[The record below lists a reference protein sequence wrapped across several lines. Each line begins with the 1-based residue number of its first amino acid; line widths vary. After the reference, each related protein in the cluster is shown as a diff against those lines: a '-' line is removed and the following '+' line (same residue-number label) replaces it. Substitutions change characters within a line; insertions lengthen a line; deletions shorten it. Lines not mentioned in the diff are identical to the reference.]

1 MNVLHSS
8 ARITTGRRVAGCIVS
23 MQHRVAFELSVEHG
37 LCVGV
42 HLPERSAE
50 EAGVSSPPLAPPSLR
65 PDEWAV
71 AEKMLPVRRRTWV
84 GGRVALRLALE
95 RAALEAPA
103 VLVDDRGAPVLP
115 AGVSGSI
122 SHKEAMAVAL
132 VAREPTARIGVDI
145 ELEGERTLD
154 ISSKVLTD
162 DELREIADHSPA
174 AREREVLLRFSAKE
188 SIYKAI
194 DPFVRRFVG
203 FREVAVSPRPDG
215 TAEVRSHLPE
225 PTPFAIE
232 VRWQRL
238 MGYVLTTAR
247 VEIR

>member
-8 ARITTGRRVAGCIVS
+8 ARITTGRRMAGCIVP
-23 MQHRVAFELSVEHG
+23 MQHPVAFELSVEHG

-42 HLPERSAE
+42 HLPDPKAE
-50 EAGVSSPPLAPPSLR
+50 GGALAPPSLLS
-65 PDEWAV
+65 DEWAI

-95 RAALEAPA
+95 RCALEAPP
-103 VLVDDRGAPVLP
+103 VVVDDRGAPVLP
-115 AGVSGSI
+115 AGVCGSI

-162 DELREIADHSPA
+162 DELREIADYSPA

-247 VEIR
+247 VEVRARVA